1 LKGKI
6 IKGIAGFYY
15 VHVPEVNEIFECKAK
30 GIFRM
35 QNLKPLVG
43 DDVEIDTSDQPE
55 GKGTIT
61 RILPRKNDIIRPAVA
76 NVDQAMVIFAAAEP
90 SPNLNLLDRFLIMMQ
105 RQRVHTIIC
114 FNKKDIVEKK
124 EIKLLID
131 TYLSSGY
138 EVISISVLQED
149 GLSTIRGRLK
159 GKTTVLAGP
168 SGVGKSSLINIICPQ
183 AQMEIGSVS
192 EKIKRGKHTTRHSE
206 LIYVEEDTYVMDT
219 PGFSSLYINEV
230 EKEELKDY
238 FIEFNEYEDK
248 CRFIGC
254 MHLNEPGC
262 AVKEALMKGKISSIR
277 YDNYK
282 ALYDELKE
290 IKRY

>member
-1 LKGKI
+1 MRGKI

-15 VHVPEVNEIFECKAK
+15 VHVPEKDETFECKAK
-30 GIFRM
+30 GIFRKH
-35 QNLKPLVG
+35 NIKPLVG
-43 DDVEIDTSDQPE
+43 DDAIIDTNDQPE

-61 RILPRKNDIIRPAVA
+61 HILPRKNDIIRPAVA

-105 RQRVHTIIC
+105 RQKVHTIIC
-114 FNKKDIVEKK
+114 FNKKDIVNQK
-124 EIKLLID
+124 EMGLLID
-131 TYLSSGY
+131 TYMLSGY
-138 EVISISVLQED
+138 EVISISVLQDD
-149 GLSTIRGRLK
+149 GMPIIRGLIK

-168 SGVGKSSLINIICPQ
+168 SGVGKSSLINIISPK

-206 LIYVEEDTYVMDT
+206 LIYVDDYTYVMDT
-219 PGFSSLYINEV
+219 PGFSSLYIHEI

-238 FIEFNEYEDK
+238 FIEFNKYEDK

-262 AVKEALMKGKISSIR
+262 AVKEALSEGIISSIR

-282 ALYDELKE
+282 ALYAELKDV
-290 IKRY
+290 KRY

>member
-1 LKGKI
+1 MKGKI

-15 VHVPEVNEIFECKAK
+15 VHVPKEDEIFECKAK

-35 QNLKPLVG
+35 HNLKPLVG
-43 DDVEIDTSDQPE
+43 DDVDIDTNDQPQ

-61 RILPRKNDIIRPAVA
+61 RILPRKNSIIRPAVA

-90 SPNLNLLDRFLIMMQ
+90 APNLNLLDRFLIMMK
-105 RQRVHTIIC
+105 RQKVHTIVC
-114 FNKKDIVEKK
+114 FNKKDIAEQK
-124 EIKLLID
+124 EMALLID
-131 TYLSSGY
+131 TYFKSGY
-138 EVISISVLQED
+138 ETISISVLQEE
-149 GLSTIRGRLK
+149 GIATISKLLK

-168 SGVGKSSLINIICPQ
+168 SGVGKSSLINKINPK

-206 LIYVEEDTYVMDT
+206 LIYVDEETYLMDT
-219 PGFSSLYINEV
+219 PGFSSLFIQEI

-238 FIEFNEYEDK
+238 FIEFNKYEDK

-262 AVKEALMKGKISSIR
+262 AVKEALKSGIISSIR

-282 ALYDELKE
+282 ALYEELKDV
-290 IKRY
+290 KRY

>member
-1 LKGKI
+1 MKGKI

-15 VHVPEVNEIFECKAK
+15 VHVPNEDEIFECKAK
-30 GIFRM
+30 GIFRK
-35 QNLKPLVG
+35 QDIKPLVG
-43 DDVEIDTSDQPE
+43 DDVEIDTEAQPK

-61 RILPRKNDIIRPAVA
+61 HILPRKNDIVRPAVA

-90 SPNLNLLDRFLIMMQ
+90 APNLNLLDRFLIMMQ

-114 FNKKDIVEKK
+114 FNKKDIVNQK
-124 EIKLLID
+124 EMALLID
-131 TYLSSGY
+131 TYMRSGY
-138 EVISISVLQED
+138 EVVSISVHQDD
-149 GLSTIRGRLK
+149 GIQTIRSMIK

-168 SGVGKSSLINIICPQ
+168 SGVGKSSLINIINPK
-183 AQMEIGSVS
+183 AQMEIGSIS

-206 LIYVEEDTYVMDT
+206 LIYVDDNTYVMDT
-219 PGFSSLYINEV
+219 PGFSSLYVNEID
-230 EKEELKDY
+230 KEELKDY
-238 FIEFNEYEDK
+238 FNEFNEYEDK

-262 AVKEALMKGKISSIR
+262 GVKDALNQGIISSIR

-282 ALYDELKE
+282 ALYKELKD
-290 IKRY
+290 IKKY

>member
-1 LKGKI
+1 MKGKI

-15 VHVPEVNEIFECKAK
+15 VHVPNESKIFECKAK
-30 GIFRM
+30 GIFRK
-35 QNLKPLVG
+35 QNIKPLVG
-43 DDVEIDTSDQPE
+43 DDVEINTEDQPE
-55 GKGTIT
+55 GKGIMT

-76 NVDQAMVIFAAAEP
+76 NVDQAMIIFAAAEP

-105 RQRVHTIIC
+105 RQNVSTIIC
-114 FNKKDIVEKK
+114 FNKKDIVNQK
-124 EIKLLID
+124 EMSLLID
-131 TYLSSGY
+131 TYKRSGH
-138 EVISISVLQED
+138 EVISISALLDD
-149 GLSTIRGRLK
+149 GIPIIRSLLK

-168 SGVGKSSLINIICPQ
+168 SGVGKSSLINIINPK

-206 LIYVEEDTYVMDT
+206 LIYVDDNSYVMDT
-219 PGFSSLYINEV
+219 PGFSSLYIHEI
-230 EKEELKDY
+230 EKEELKSY
-238 FIEFNEYEDK
+238 FNEFNEYENK

-262 AVKEALMKGKISSIR
+262 AVKEALNEGIISGIR

-282 ALYDELKE
+282 ALYEELKD